1 MSASALHP
9 DGLANSSG
17 QVGRN
22 YMRHTTGSVYARF
35 DEPVHMYRGETM
47 AGIIADEARQDTSR
61 GFVGGYYMETL
72 SLGPAFLA
80 AFVEPGSW
88 GPEFTEIMDAYDN
101 TAGMWLVGEDMPQAT
116 NRVTLN
122 AAFQDK
128 WGLPVAD
135 VHFADHPND
144 VAMREHGYGRADL
157 LYEAVGA
164 VGVHHTPPYPATHNL
179 GTCRMSE
186 RPEDGV
192 VDLWGQAHDV
202 PGLFVSDGSQMTS
215 GAAAN
220 PTLTIVALAIRQA
233 ERIADQL
240 QKDAI

>member
-1 MSASALHP
+1 
-9 DGLANSSG
+9 
-17 QVGRN
+17 
-22 YMRHTTGSVYARF
+22 MRHLTGSVYARF
-35 DEPVHMYRGETM
+35 EEPVHMYRGETM

-80 AFVEPGSW
+80 AFADPGAW
-88 GPEFTEIMDAYDN
+88 GPGFTEVMDAYRN
-101 TAGMWLVGEDMPQAT
+101 TAGMWIVGEDLPQET

-122 AAFQDK
+122 ASVTDQ
-128 WGLPVAD
+128 WGLPAAD
-135 VHFADHPND
+135 VWFEDHPND
-144 VAMREHGYGRADL
+144 VAMRTHGYSRADL

-179 GTCRMSE
+179 GTCRLSA

-192 VDLWGQAHDV
+192 ADKWGQAHDV
-202 PGLFVSDGSQMTS
+202 PGLFISDGSQMTS

-220 PTLTIVALAIRQA
+220 PSLTIVALAIRQA
-233 ERIADQL
+233 EYIADQL
-240 QKDAI
+240 AKSGS